1 MKKKFIYQDEKSHKF
16 WDIEINLTSLTVT
29 FGKYGTQ
36 GQVQTKLFPT
46 VEECIKAAEKL
57 IAEKTKKGY
66 APVVEDLPPKELYND
81 IIAVARILETQFP
94 DKVEI
99 TPVSPDNIRE
109 MEEMVGFPMDE
120 EFQAYWLEKGSFFFD
135 KDDFVCALYAF
146 DQNGQ
151 HANNLY
157 GFLSVYCHIHRCHF
171 DALDEEMDFLSQ
183 GTMVLG
189 LIIHGDEKW
198 VLVQNPVGIYQI
210 HYEKEFQHYS
220 EEEFMRL
227 LAPVLEAKAVAN
239 YKVTERLV
247 DITEEEPVEL
257 QEEPADSLEEAADSP
272 EEAEEDVHFK
282 EMPYSEVLELLGV
295 DQLFPDWNDNSH
307 YGYDSEE
314 EYFEDYGE
322 IFVHE
327 GDLQVDKDLDSA
339 GGLLLVIGNLTVN
352 GVLDVSYYVT
362 GNVTTEY
369 LNLQALQ
376 YTGGTETVR
385 YMAVAWGQDDEV
397 VHQMP
402 FRKINAPHFISWFYD
417 LECFEFSPDTV
428 ITALYNQDSLD
439 YYKTKNTF
447 LAWHNYALAFRSE
460 YCYVVESEHY
470 DVLGLNTRELYRA
483 LKNGNTV
490 WKDGV
495 TEEGIRLVELGMNE
509 RGQGASSEAYHRFK
523 AAIAA
528 APGYYLAYFK
538 AGEVL
543 FAAKAYA
550 QASVYFKQ
558 GIPLSPDKLH
568 YDYGC
573 IAWAALCEVRLG
585 NYDEAIAIAK
595 TARSTDYFPLRV
607 LGEAY
612 ILQGKLDE
620 AKEVL
625 QQSVII
631 RSVFSN
637 HWLLGLVHHL
647 QGNKKEALKN
657 YDTASYYSNRAQP
670 YEQQTNLHYFYGDNV
685 RVDWDEAGPSQ
696 VVKDQAYWH
705 TYFYSQ
711 PASFNIFLHVPEEFR
726 TSEMLA
732 KVLENKQETGHIVAL
747 VKPELITQEI
757 VLQAVD
763 RESPLRYQD
772 IPDAFLTEEVFAKHR
787 HGVDLEFFPKEKMTY
802 EMCFKQV
809 AFNQYNYRFI
819 PEAFMDERMNIA
831 LIAGGALSD
840 VHYKDLP
847 RKYYTYEYIIQ
858 AIDLG
863 IDVINSIPA
872 KLVSKEV
879 YEYAVA
885 KYGQER
891 KWPFIVDRNNRDRWR
906 YGASS
911 DVMDMANHILNNT
924 IDQVD
929 VRQINKH
936 SYAYYKK
943 YLGEV
948 PAAWEA
954 RKDITNEY
962 LAGKEFDYTTFD
974 HVWACFWDEDFIIKA
989 LKADERLYN
998 VPVQYITPKI
1008 VDVALAKNAYD
1019 FPYVPKELLTPEL
1032 CEKVFSSGGYDE
1044 LDAVPLSLRSM
1055 KICSLTVAS
1064 DAGNFKYVPLAL
1076 RDPEFCAAVVA
1087 RKPAL
1092 RIYVPHHH
1100 YAATFEIVDKRFGNR
1115 VDKGFIA
1122 VNWGLGLILNGD
1134 YEQAVKKLEK
1144 VPDDYQ
1150 HEAVYYLGWVAHLQ
1164 GDTTKAKDLWKQS
1177 QEIAKKE
1184 KLDDADWI
1192 KYPYAEFQL
1201 PAVPGVYEFNQQT
1214 FDQQMMEASL
1224 LVQNK
1229 DYDAAILLLEQV
1241 EKLLTAAQSNEMR
1254 LWAYVW
1260 DHQRYALYEAGQKDA
1275 SFAVCHR
1282 MIDELSKVTLW
1293 EYLEEHNPIRAALR
1307 AAHNNLAYHCYEKGE
1322 IAEGL
1327 KHNKIC
1333 MKTVAAIEDKSVLNP
1348 FYETQALLMHKA
1360 GDEKGFE
1367 KAVAKIKKMK
1377 LSVSED
1383 LSKLMS

>member
-16 WDIEINLTSLTVT
+16 WNIEINLTSLTVI

-36 GQVQTKLFPT
+36 GQAQTKLFPT
-46 VEECIKAAEKL
+46 VEECFKAAEKL

-66 APVVEDLPPKELYND
+66 TPVIEDLPPKELYND
-81 IIAVARILETQFP
+81 IMAVARLLEAQFP

-99 TPVSPDNIRE
+99 TPVSAEHIKE
-109 MEEMVGFPMDE
+109 MEAAVGFPMDK

-146 DQNGQ
+146 DQNGPN
-151 HANNLY
+151 ANNLY

-171 DALDEEMDFLSQ
+171 DALDEERDFLSQ
-183 GTMVLG
+183 CTMVLG
-189 LIIHGDEKW
+189 LIISGDEKW
-198 VLVQNPVGIYQI
+198 VLVQHPVGVYQI
-210 HYEKEFQHYS
+210 YYEKEFQEYS
-220 EEEFMRL
+220 EEEFMSL
-227 LAPVLEAKAVAN
+227 LAPVLAAKATAK
-239 YKVTERLV
+239 YTVTEGLV
-247 DITEEEPVEL
+247 IEEETAEG
-257 QEEPADSLEEAADSP
+257 QKDATADAREEASADVFQH
-272 EEAEEDVHFK
+272 ALK
-282 EMPYSEVLELLGV
+282 EMSYSEVLDLLGV
-295 DQLFPDWNDNSH
+295 DQLFDDWDDNSH

-327 GDLQVDKDLDSA
+327 GDLHVDKDLDSA
-339 GGLLLVIGNLTVN
+339 GSLLLVMGNLTVA

-362 GNVTTEY
+362 GNVTADY
-369 LNLQALQ
+369 LKLQALQ

-397 VHQMP
+397 VHKMP

-439 YYKTKNTF
+439 YYKTNNTF

-483 LKNGNTV
+483 LKNKQPI
-490 WKDGV
+490 WKEGV
-495 TEEGIRLVELGMNE
+495 TEEGIRLVEQGMNE
-509 RGQGASSEAYHRFK
+509 RGQGAASEAYHRFK
-523 AAIAA
+523 AAIAV
-528 APGYYLAYFK
+528 APAYYLAYYK

-573 IAWAALCEVRLG
+573 IGWAAMCEVRLG
-585 NYDEAIAIAK
+585 NYEEAIAIA
-595 TARSTDYFPLRV
+595 TQARDTDYFPLRV

-612 ILQGKLDE
+612 ILQGKLED
-620 AKEVL
+620 AKAVL
-625 QQSVII
+625 QKSVGI

-657 YDTASYYSNRAQP
+657 YDTASYYSKKAQP

-685 RVDWDEAGPSQ
+685 MVNWDAEGPSKI
-696 VVKDQAYWH
+696 VKDQAYWH
-705 TYFYSQ
+705 EYFYSKT
-711 PASFNIFLHVPEEFR
+711 ASFDNFLHVPEAFR
-726 TSEMLA
+726 TSEMLS
-732 KVLENKQETGHIVAL
+732 KVLENKNETGHIVSL
-747 VKPELITQEI
+747 VDPSLITQEI

-772 IPDAFLTEEVFAKHR
+772 IPEQFLTEEVFAKHR
-787 HGVDLEFFPKEKMTY
+787 YGVDLEYLPQDKMTY

-809 AFNQYNYRFI
+809 AFNHYNYKYI
-819 PEAFMDERMNIA
+819 PDGFRDERMNIA
-831 LIAGGALSD
+831 LIAGGGLRD

-847 RKYYTYEYIIQ
+847 GKYYSYEYIIQ

-863 IDVINSIPA
+863 IEVINNIPA

-879 YEYAVA
+879 YEYAEA
-885 KYGQER
+885 KYGKER
-891 KWPFIVDRNNRDRWR
+891 EWPFIVDRNDRDRWR
-906 YGASS
+906 YGAGS
-911 DVMDMANHILNNT
+911 DVKDMATHILDNT

-929 VRQINKH
+929 VRRINKH

-943 YLGEV
+943 YLNEL
-948 PAAWEA
+948 PAAWEQ
-954 RKDITNEY
+954 RKDITDEY
-962 LAGKEFDYTTFD
+962 LAGKQFDYTTFD
-974 HVWACFWDEDFIIKA
+974 NVWACFWDEDFIIKA

-998 VPVQYITPKI
+998 VPAQYITPKI
-1008 VDVALAKNAYD
+1008 VEAALNKNGYD
-1019 FPYVPKELLTPEL
+1019 FPYVPKEMLTPAL
-1032 CEKVFSSGGYDE
+1032 CEKVFSDSDYYE
-1044 LDAVPLSLRSM
+1044 LDAVPLAMRTL
-1055 KICSLTVAS
+1055 KICGIAVAREVE
-1064 DAGNFKYVPLAL
+1064 NFKYVPLEL

-1087 RKPAL
+1087 RKSSL
-1092 RIYVPHHH
+1092 NRYVPHQH
-1100 YAATFEIVDKRFGNR
+1100 YAATFEIINKRFANR
-1115 VDKGFIA
+1115 LDKGFIA
-1122 VNWGLGLILNGD
+1122 VNLGLGLILNGA
-1134 YEQAVKKLEK
+1134 YEQAEQVLAK
-1144 VPDDYQ
+1144 VTDIYQ
-1150 HEAVYYLGWVAHLQ
+1150 HEAIYYLGWAYHLKGEEQ
-1164 GDTTKAKDLWKQS
+1164 RATDLWKHS
-1177 QEIAKKE
+1177 QELAKKDELDE
-1184 KLDDADWI
+1184 KDWI
-1192 KYPYAEFQL
+1192 KHPYAAFQL
-1201 PAVPGVYEFNQQT
+1201 PEVPGVYEFNQAS
-1214 FDQQMMEASL
+1214 FDKQMVEASL
-1224 LVQNK
+1224 LVQDK
-1229 DYDAAILLLEQV
+1229 QYDAAISLLQQIENM
-1241 EKLLTAAQSNEMR
+1241 LTAAQSKEMR

-1260 DHQRYALYEAGQKDA
+1260 DHQRYALYEAGEQEA
-1275 SFAVCHR
+1275 SFAVCRHT
-1282 MIDELSKVTLW
+1282 IEELSKVTLW
-1293 EYLEEHNPIRAALR
+1293 EYLQEHNPIRAALR

-1322 IAEGL
+1322 IVEGL
-1327 KHNKIC
+1327 KHIKIC
-1333 MKTVAAIEDKSVLNP
+1333 MKTIAAIEDKSVLHP

-1367 KAVAKIKKMK
+1367 KVAAKIRKLK
-1377 LSVSED
+1377 LSFGEE
-1383 LSKLMS
+1383 LAKIMS